1 MGFPQRAAA
10 VVGVYTTRQAR
21 GMDRSIW
28 SLELEAIKG
37 ALNDAGLSHEQVDGL
52 IPMAYDT
59 PLNLHM
65 AWAEQLGGRSITYM
79 DVGNGASAVAK
90 ATNAIAAGMANV
102 VVIFFANANNPN
114 GPRQLKVQ
122 KRAPRVEDWQFMV
135 HGAYMSVWYAMW
147 TRLYMEEFGVAH
159 ETLAEYPVRMRSN
172 AMLNPDSIMGN
183 RGAITVEDV
192 LSSRMIASPL
202 HLLECP
208 LDNDGGYAI
217 VVASKDIVAD
227 CRRKP
232 VWVLGG
238 AEATYTDS
246 YKTIPVP
253 WNAPEGQAVR
263 RCTDMA
269 FDMAGVGRD
278 EIDVA
283 GLYDCFAVTVA
294 RDLEEMGFCKLG
306 EGADYMRAGHIWRD
320 GKMPANTDGG
330 LMSNSHNGNP
340 SGLHTIEVVRQL
352 RGECGE
358 RQLADPKIGVTLA
371 QGWSVHGLAGTLIVA
386 AD

>member
-1 MGFPQRAAA
+1 MKFPQREAAI
-10 VVGVYTTRQAR
+10 VGVYTTRQAR
-21 GMDRSIW
+21 GMDRTMW

-37 ALNDAGLSHEQVDGL
+37 AIADAGLHHSQIDGL

-65 AWAEQLGGRSITYM
+65 AWTEQLGGRPITYM
-79 DVGNGASAVAK
+79 DVGNGSSAVAK
-90 ATNAIAAGMANV
+90 AANAIAAGMASV

-114 GPRQLKVQ
+114 GPRQLKVTGS
-122 KRAPRVEDWQFMV
+122 APRVDDFQFMV

-147 TRLYMEEFGVAH
+147 TRLYMEQFGVDQ
-159 ETLAEYPVRMRSN
+159 ETLAEYPVQMRAN
-172 AMLNPDSIMGN
+172 AMLNPESIMGP
-183 RGAITVEDV
+183 RGPITVEDV

-208 LDNDGGYAI
+208 LDNDGGYAM
-217 VVASKDIVAD
+217 VVASKEIAMD
-227 CRRKP
+227 CRKKP
-232 VWVLGG
+232 IWVLGG

-246 YKTIPVP
+246 YKTITAP
-253 WNAPEGQAVR
+253 WNDPKGAAVK
-263 RCTDMA
+263 RCTEMA
-269 FDMAGVGRD
+269 FEMAGITHD

-306 EGADYMRAGHIWRD
+306 EGADYMKEGHLWAG
-320 GKMPANTDGG
+320 GKMPTNTDGG
-330 LMSNSHNGNP
+330 LMANSHNGNP
-340 SGLHTIEVVRQL
+340 SGMHTIEVVRQL

-358 RQLADPKIGVTLA
+358 RQLDDPKIGVTLA
-371 QGWSVHGLAGTLIVA
+371 QGWSVHGLAGTLVLA

>member
-1 MGFPQRAAA
+1 MGFPQREAAI
-10 VVGVYTTRQAR
+10 VGVYTTEQAR
-21 GMDRSIW
+21 GMERSMW

-37 ALNDAGLSHEQVDGL
+37 ALDDAGLSHKQVDGL
-52 IPMAYDT
+52 IPMAYET

-65 AWAEQLGGRSITYM
+65 AWAEQLGGRPITYM
-79 DVGNGASAVAK
+79 DVGNGSSAVAK

-102 VVIFFANANNPN
+102 VVIYFANCNNPN

-122 KRAPRVEDWQFMV
+122 SKAPRVPDWQFMV

-147 TRLYMEEFGVAH
+147 TRQYMH
-159 ETLAEYPVRMRSN
+159 EYGTPHEVFAEYPVQMRAN
-172 AMLNPDSIMGN
+172 AMLKPDSLMGH

-192 LSSRMIASPL
+192 LESRMIASPL

-217 VVASKDIVAD
+217 VVASKEIAKD
-227 CRRKP
+227 CKTKP

-246 YKTIPVP
+246 YMTIPSP
-253 WNAPEGQAVR
+253 WNDPKGQAVR
-263 RCTDMA
+263 KCSDMA
-269 FDMAGVGRD
+269 FDMAGIGRD

-294 RDLEEMGFCKLG
+294 RNLEEMGFCSMG
-306 EGADYMRAGHIWRD
+306 EGADYMKEGHLYRG

-330 LMSNSHNGNP
+330 LMANSHNGNP
-340 SGLHTIEVVRQL
+340 SGMHTIEVTRQL

-358 RQLADPKIGVTLA
+358 RQVKDAKIGVTLA
-371 QGWSVHGLAGTLIVA
+371 QGWSVHGLAGTLLLA

>member
-1 MGFPQRAAA
+1 MGFPQREAAI
-10 VVGVYTTRQAR
+10 VGVYTTEQAR

-37 ALNDAGLSHEQVDGL
+37 ALDDAGLSHTQVDGL

-59 PLNLHM
+59 PLSLHM
-65 AWAEQLGGRSITYM
+65 AWAEQLGGRPITYM
-79 DVGNGASAVAK
+79 DVGNGSSAVAK
-90 ATNAIAAGMANV
+90 AANAIAAGMANV

-114 GPRQLKVQ
+114 GPRQLKIRE
-122 KRAPRVEDWQFMV
+122 RAPRVEDFQFMV

-147 TRLYMEEFGVAH
+147 TRLYMHEFGVDQ
-159 ETLAEYPVRMRSN
+159 EVLAEYPVRMRAN
-172 AMLNPDSIMGN
+172 AMLNPASIMGS
-183 RGAITVEDV
+183 RGPVTVEDV

-217 VVASKDIVAD
+217 VVASKAIAAD
-227 CRRKP
+227 CRKPP

-253 WNAPEGQAVR
+253 WNDPEGAAVR
-263 RCTDMA
+263 RCSTLA
-269 FDMAGVGRD
+269 FDMAGIRHD

-283 GLYDCFAVTVA
+283 GLYDCYAVTVA

-306 EGADYMRAGHIWRD
+306 EGADYMAEGHLWRD
-320 GKMPANTDGG
+320 GRMPTNTDGG
-330 LMSNSHNGNP
+330 LMANSHNGNP
-340 SGLHTIEVVRQL
+340 SGMHTIEVTRQL

-358 RQLADPKIGVTLA
+358 RQVKDARIGVTLA
-371 QGWSVHGLAGTLIVA
+371 QGWSVHGLAGTLVMA

>member
-1 MGFPQRAAA
+1 MPFPSRKAAI
-10 VVGVYTTRQAR
+10 VGVYTTEQAR
-21 GMDRSIW
+21 GLARSMW

-37 ALNDAGLSHEQVDGL
+37 ALEEAGLSHAQVDGL

-65 AWAEQLGGRSITYM
+65 AWAEQLGGRPITYM

-114 GPRQLKVQ
+114 GPRQLKMLE
-122 KRAPRVEDWQFMV
+122 KAPRVDDFQFMIP
-135 HGAYMSVWYAMW
+135 GAYMSVWYAMW
-147 TRLYMEEFGVAH
+147 TRLYMHEFGVKQ
-159 ETLAEYPVRMRSN
+159 EVLAEYPVQMRHN
-172 AMLNPDSIMGN
+172 ATLNPASIMGS
-183 RGAITVEDV
+183 RGEITVEDV
-192 LSSRMIASPL
+192 LNSRMIASPL

-217 VVASKDIVAD
+217 VVASEAIARD
-227 CRRKP
+227 CRTKP

-246 YKTIPVP
+246 YKTITAP
-253 WNAPEGQAVR
+253 WNAPEGAAVR
-263 RCTDMA
+263 RCSRLA
-269 FDMAGVGRD
+269 FDMAGVAHD

-283 GLYDCFAVTVA
+283 GLYDCYAVTVA
-294 RDLEEMGFCKLG
+294 RNLEEMGFCKLG
-306 EGADYMRAGHIWRD
+306 EGADYMAEGYLWLD

-330 LMSNSHNGNP
+330 LMANSHNGNP
-340 SGLHTIEVVRQL
+340 SGLHTIEVARQL
-352 RGECGE
+352 RGECGA
-358 RQLADPKIGVTLA
+358 RQVKDARIGAALA
-371 QGWSVHGLAGTLIVA
+371 QGWSVHGLAGALILA